1 MKKAL
6 PLFLIVALLVGLVGC
21 SSESVQIEDHE
32 WELTL
37 IQSTDDGSVIG
48 CASEHYEMHKEI
60 DDIIVVDLTC
70 SAADGAFTIKDRTN
84 NSSYEGTYAVK
95 DKGTDS
101 TIYTITTASS
111 SGTAVTSVT
120 TADSYGTTA
129 TETPT
134 LIITIGEYTLSF
146 QAE

>member
-6 PLFLIVALLVGLVGC
+6 PLFLIVALLVGLAGC
-21 SSESVQIEDHE
+21 SSESVQIEGHD
-32 WELTL
+32 WVLTL

-60 DDIIVVDLTC
+60 DDIIVVDLTF
-70 SAADGAFTIKDRTN
+70 SASDGVFTIKDKTN
-84 NSSYEGTYAVK
+84 NTSYEGTYSVK

-120 TADSYGTTA
+120 TSDSVQD
-129 TETPT
+129 TPT

-146 QAE
+146 QAD

>member
-6 PLFLIVALLVGLVGC
+6 PLFLIVALLVGLAGC
-21 SSESVQIEDHE
+21 SSESVQIEGHA

-60 DDIIVVDLTC
+60 DGIIVVDLTC
-70 SAADGAFTIKDRTN
+70 SAADGAFTITDNTN
-84 NSSYEGTYAVK
+84 NTSYEGTYAVK
-95 DKGTDS
+95 DNGTDS

-120 TADSYGTTA
+120 TSDSA
-129 TETPT
+129 QNTPT
-134 LIITIGEYTLSF
+134 LIITLDEYTLSF
-146 QAE
+146 QAD